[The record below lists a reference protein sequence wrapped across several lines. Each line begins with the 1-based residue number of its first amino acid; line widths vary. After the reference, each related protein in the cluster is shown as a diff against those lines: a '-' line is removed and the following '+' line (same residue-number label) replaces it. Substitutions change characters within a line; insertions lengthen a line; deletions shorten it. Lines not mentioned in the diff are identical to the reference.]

1 GSASSSAT
9 ATPAAAATG
18 AGAGVVGDNGWVRH
32 GMGSRRV
39 GQCARSTPRRGSIRQ
54 GSFLW

>member
-18 AGAGVVGDNGWVRH
+18 AGAGVVSDNGW
-32 GMGSRRV
+32 
-39 GQCARSTPRRGSIRQ
+39 CARSTPRRGSIRQ